1 MNMIFSVENQYTEKI
16 FNNKKPFE
24 FRNNLPKEI
33 RIGDTIYIYET
44 YKNGGQ
50 KKIVGEV
57 IVEDLIDLRPN
68 GETPMFGA
76 WNFIDYYME
85 HVEKDKEKAKLFKI
99 AKEINLPDYKFGCL
113 ITYAF
118 SPFYMNMIKEGK
130 YPNYNSF
137 CKEDNKLV
145 QEGDECLRRCDDWL
159 RNIGYYS
166 WDDSSYWQYAI
177 KIRPIKKYDIPIDIK
192 KFKDKNGNFI
202 KKAPQSWMYTNN

>member
-1 MNMIFSVENQYTEKI
+1 MNMIFSVENQYIEKI

-44 YKNGGQ
+44 YKNGGK

-68 GETPMFGA
+68 GKTPMFGA

-85 HVEKDKEKAKLFKI
+85 YIKKDKEKAELFKI
-99 AKEINLPDYKFGCL
+99 AKEINLPNYKFGCF
-113 ITYAF
+113 ITYALA
-118 SPFYMNMIKEGK
+118 PLYMEMIRNGK
-130 YPNYNSF
+130 YPDYNYF
-137 CKEDNKLV
+137 YKEDNKLV

-159 RNIGYYS
+159 RDIGYYN
-166 WDDSSYWQYAI
+166 WDDKSYWKYAI
-177 KIRPIKKYDIPIDIK
+177 KIRPIKTYKTPVDIQ
-192 KFKDKNGNFI
+192 KFKDKNNNYI